1 MLQQSSSVYWFLTF
15 TKEPMSQQAHD
26 LIPQKALVKMNS
38 DSVAVLIVKALLGQ
52 GHLLKYP
59 VSH

>member
-1 MLQQSSSVYWFLTF
+1 MLQQSSSVYWFLTC
-15 TKEPMSQQAHD
+15 TKEPHD
-26 LIPQKALVKMNS
+26 LIPQKALVIMNS
-38 DSVAVLIVKALLGQ
+38 DSVAVLIVKAPLGQ